1 MKVEITQSNLRMSKK
16 SLDIRSDMKKIHVTS
31 VCGFKRIKIYS
42 IKSDLHGTA
51 TCFKMLFQAT
61 LVRFQLSQRVA
72 LREWFVFSIFFVYPC
87 PGTWRRKSVKPT
99 LMWTSSFPLRLL
111 KKVMEDLSLSSVTPK
126 SEYIFFKPSRCADS
140 IWEIR
145 KQ

>member
-61 LVRFQLSQRVA
+61 LVRFQLSQAGCTQRMVC
-72 LREWFVFSIFFVYPC
+72 FFDFFC
-87 PGTWRRKSVKPT
+87 
-99 LMWTSSFPLRLL
+99 
-111 KKVMEDLSLSSVTPK
+111 LSLSRDLETQVGETDANVNVVISTQTSQKGDGGLVLVVRH
-126 SEYIFFKPSRCADS
+126 SQVRVHLL
-140 IWEIR
+140 
-145 KQ
+145 